1 MKQRAFKISMRIL
14 KGVKGIKVSVKIVWT
29 NMKTAQNT
37 TPDSIP
43 EDSTKG
49 CAEPTKLSP

>member
-29 NMKTAQNT
+29 NMKTAQNA

-49 CAEPTKLSP
+49 CAEPTKLSS